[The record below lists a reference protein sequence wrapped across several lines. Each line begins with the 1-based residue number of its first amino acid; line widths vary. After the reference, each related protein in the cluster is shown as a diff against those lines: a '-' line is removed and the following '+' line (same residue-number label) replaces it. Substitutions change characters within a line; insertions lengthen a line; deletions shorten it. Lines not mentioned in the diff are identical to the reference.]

1 MHFLMLNAQ
10 ERNLG
15 RMRKVLI
22 FVERSEKGK
31 KWKKIRIIRQRH
43 LGDLLSCPCCCILG
57 LGCYSEFKDSEIFK
71 AKKQSI
77 PCRAEEGREPQRA
90 LGRGSG

>member
-1 MHFLMLNAQ
+1 MLNAQ